1 MASMGPKVVKQLSF
15 FQKIK
20 YAFTNWYIY
29 ACGYR
34 QLGLRAEDLIMD
46 DVPDVAEAV
55 KRLPRHEQDLRS
67 FRLKRACDLTM
78 KQIILPKDQWTKP
91 EEDISYLFPYID
103 LVKKERLE
111 REKWDHQ

>member
-1 MASMGPKVVKQLSF
+1 MAFVS
-15 FQKIK
+15 
-20 YAFTNWYIY
+20 
-29 ACGYR
+29 
-34 QLGLRAEDLIMD
+34 GLRAEDLIMD

-91 EEDISYLFPYID
+91 EEVSNKYSYFYTLRGVFQGCTFCIILLLSLSCSKGGLWYP
-103 LVKKERLE
+103 LNEPLPTR
-111 REKWDHQ
+111 